1 MAAIDGDNSVA
12 FYHINT
18 SEICPDKKEGWT
30 LVESDFIRGK
40 RGGGGGGYCNI
51 LFIKKNHCVYR

>member
-40 RGGGGGGYCNI
+40 RGGGATVIFY
-51 LFIKKNHCVYR
+51 LLKKIIVSTDR